1 MLTVNIYYTVKNGAA
16 KKFAEEMLAS
26 GTVEKIRNEKGNRG
40 YNYFF
45 SVEDPET
52 VLLIDK
58 WEDDAALD
66 EHHKLPMM
74 QTIAELRNIN

>member
-1 MLTVNIYYTVKNGAA
+1 MELW
-16 KKFAEEMLAS
+16 KKLE
-26 GTVEKIRNEKGNRG
+26 TKKGNMG

-58 WEDDAALD
+58 REDDAALD
-66 EHHKLPMM
+66 EHHKSPMM
-74 QTIAELRNIN
+74 QTIAELRKKYKLSLKIERFVKKEEK

>member
-1 MLTVNIYYTVKNGAA
+1 MV
-16 KKFAEEMLAS
+16 AS
-26 GTVEKIRNEKGNRG
+26 EIVEKIKSEKGNRG

-58 WEDDAALD
+58 REDETAFD
-66 EHHKLPMM
+66 EHHKSPMM
-74 QTIAELRNIN
+74 